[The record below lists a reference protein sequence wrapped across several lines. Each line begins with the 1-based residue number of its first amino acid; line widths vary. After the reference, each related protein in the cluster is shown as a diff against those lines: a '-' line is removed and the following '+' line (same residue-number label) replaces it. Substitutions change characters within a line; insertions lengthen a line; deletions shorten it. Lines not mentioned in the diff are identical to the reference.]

1 MKIVSINPY
10 TEDVNGEFET
20 LTFDQCDAAVKRAR
34 RALPAWE
41 SLAVVDRVKLLER
54 MMARLE
60 DGKQAFA
67 RIITKEMG
75 KPIRQAVSEI
85 DKCILLC
92 RYYRQ
97 NSPGFLR
104 NEIIATE
111 SARSYVTFEPL
122 GIVLG
127 IMPWNYPFWQVLRFA
142 VPTLMAGNACLLKH
156 ASNVPLAA
164 LAIAELFVESGFPDN
179 IFQTLLTDA
188 GTAGELIEQDR
199 IDGVSLTGSVAAG
212 SKIGSLAGKKIKKLV
227 LELGGSDPF
236 VVLDDADVET
246 AAKKAVQA
254 RTANTGQSCLAA
266 KRLIVMEAMAVEF
279 EKRFVAHLR
288 AAKIGDPMDE
298 KTDLG
303 PLARKESVKELEAV
317 LADALSK
324 GARVTYGPKPPQG
337 RGFFFQPAVVAE
349 VTRDMRILREEV
361 FGPLAPII
369 IARDEEELI
378 EYANATEFGLGASI
392 WSRNTG
398 RAEELSRLIKAGFV
412 AINNIVKSDP
422 KLPFGGIK
430 KSGVGRELSH
440 YGLRE
445 FVNVKTV
452 VIGGPED
459 S

>member
-1 MKIVSINPY
+1 MPP
-10 TEDVNGEFET
+10 
-20 LTFDQCDAAVKRAR
+20 TFPWPPWK
-34 RALPAWE
+34 LP
-41 SLAVVDRVKLLER
+41 
-54 MMARLE
+54 
-60 DGKQAFA
+60 
-67 RIITKEMG
+67 
-75 KPIRQAVSEI
+75 
-85 DKCILLC
+85 
-92 RYYRQ
+92 
-97 NSPGFLR
+97 
-104 NEIIATE
+104 
-111 SARSYVTFEPL
+111 
-122 GIVLG
+122 
-127 IMPWNYPFWQVLRFA
+127 
-142 VPTLMAGNACLLKH
+142 
-156 ASNVPLAA
+156 
-164 LAIAELFVESGFPDN
+164 ELFVESGFPEN

-212 SKIGSLAGKKIKKLV
+212 SKIGALAGKRIKKLV

-246 AAKKAVQA
+246 AARKAVQA

-266 KRLIVMEAMAVEF
+266 KRLIVMEPVAAEF
-279 EKRFVAHLR
+279 QERFVAHLR
-288 AAKIGDPMDE
+288 AAKIGDPMDPE
-298 KTDLG
+298 TDLG
-303 PLARKESVKELEAV
+303 PLARKEAVAELEAV

-324 GARVTYGPKPPQG
+324 GAKAIYGPKPPAG
-337 RGFFFQPAVVAE
+337 KGFFFQPAVVTG
-349 VTRDMRILREEV
+349 VTRDMRVLREEV

-398 RAEELSRLIKAGFV
+398 RAEELSRHIEAGFV
-412 AINNIVKSDP
+412 AINTIVKSDP

-430 KSGVGRELSH
+430 KSGVGRELSR